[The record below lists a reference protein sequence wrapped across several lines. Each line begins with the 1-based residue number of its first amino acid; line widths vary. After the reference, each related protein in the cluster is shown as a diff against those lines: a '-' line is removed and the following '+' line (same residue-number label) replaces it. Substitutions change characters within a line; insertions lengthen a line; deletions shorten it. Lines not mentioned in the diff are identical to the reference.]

1 MGKASR
7 SAATAISPAGLGG
20 QGRWN
25 ALGRWRGLR
34 AWRGKPSV
42 CAARPP
48 ARHEKAAAGL
58 RSATVFQRPVAL
70 RACRS
75 GRDTQPV
82 RQMSPPVA
90 LCPLVDE
97 QRKPYARIDLFSAFG
112 PNCDI
117 ELALLSGCI
126 KPEPPF
132 RIAGP

>member
-34 AWRGKPSV
+34 AYPRGRGVENHQYAPQG
-42 CAARPP
+42 RQ
-48 ARHEKAAAGL
+48 RGMRKAAAGL

-90 LCPLVDE
+90 LCPLLGGGLNRSPQHFILEGKDGVWDGTE
-97 QRKPYARIDLFSAFG
+97 IS
-112 PNCDI
+112 
-117 ELALLSGCI
+117 
-126 KPEPPF
+126 
-132 RIAGP
+132 